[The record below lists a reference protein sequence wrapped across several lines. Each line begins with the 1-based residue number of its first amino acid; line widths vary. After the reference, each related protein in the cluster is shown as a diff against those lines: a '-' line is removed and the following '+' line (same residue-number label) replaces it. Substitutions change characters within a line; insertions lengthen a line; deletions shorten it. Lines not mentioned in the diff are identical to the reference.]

1 MKRLRI
7 VPVAF
12 LVAALLASG
21 LVPTAAPNRIVQ
33 AQSVG
38 DPADAM
44 LADAAEKLLG
54 YDTMKFD
61 LIYEKGSTKLYTGIK
76 MTKASGEL
84 QRPNRLKATV
94 QTKIGFVKVNV
105 KATVIGDKAEVRAV
119 GIEEDYNLPSDL
131 AHIIADPVLLLPDV
145 VAAVVNPV
153 ITKVETVKK
162 GRDKGKELTWIT
174 GTFDPNLIEDEAV
187 RGYAQRIGERPVDIA
202 IDENGLIVSV
212 RIAGAFVS
220 QDSKDVVRRLDIY
233 GFGDPV
239 EIS

>member
-1 MKRLRI
+1 MKRLRL
-7 VPVAF
+7 VPISL
-12 LVAALLASG
+12 LVAALLSVG
-21 LVPTAAPNRIVQ
+21 LIPTTTPGRIAL
-33 AQSVG
+33 AQSEG
-38 DPADAM
+38 DPAEALLSEAAQNM
-44 LADAAEKLLG
+44 LA

-84 QRPNRLKATV
+84 QRPDRMRATV
-94 QTKIGFVKVNV
+94 QTKVGFVKVNV

-119 GIEEDYNLPSDL
+119 GIEEDYTLPSDL

-145 VAAVVNPV
+145 AGAVENPV
-153 ITKVETVKK
+153 ISKIETTKDGEQ
-162 GRDKGKELTWIT
+162 LIWIT
-174 GTFDPNLIEDEAV
+174 GTFDPSLIQDEAV
-187 RGYAQRIGERPVDIA
+187 RGYAQSIGERPVDIA

-212 RIAGAFVS
+212 RIPGAFVS
-220 QDSKDVVRRLDIY
+220 QDSEDVVRRLDIY

>member
-1 MKRLRI
+1 MKRLRLI
-7 VPVAF
+7 PIAF
-12 LVAALLASG
+12 VVAALLATG
-21 LVPTAAPNRIVQ
+21 FVPTSAPNLTAK

-44 LADAAEKLLG
+44 LADAAEKMLG

-76 MTKASGEL
+76 MTKASGEI
-84 QRPNRLKATV
+84 QRPGKMKATV
-94 QTKIGFVKVNV
+94 QTKVGFVKVNV

-119 GIEEDYNLPSDL
+119 GINEDYTLPSDL
-131 AHIIADPVLLLPDV
+131 AHIIADPVLLLPDMV
-145 VAAVVNPV
+145 GALKDPV

-162 GRDKGKELTWIT
+162 GREKGKELTWIS
-174 GTFDPNLIEDEAV
+174 GTFDPTLIQDEAV
-187 RGYAQRIGERPVDIA
+187 RGYAESLGERPVEVA

-212 RIAGAFVS
+212 RIPGAFVS

-233 GFGDPV
+233 GFGEPV
-239 EIS
+239 DIS

>member
-1 MKRLRI
+1 MKRLRL
-7 VPVAF
+7 VPISL
-12 LVAALLASG
+12 LVAALLAVG
-21 LVPTAAPNRIVQ
+21 LTPTATPGRIAL
-33 AQSVG
+33 AQSEG
-38 DPADAM
+38 DPAEALLSEAAQNM
-44 LADAAEKLLG
+44 LA

-84 QRPNRLKATV
+84 QRPDRMRATV
-94 QTKIGFVKVNV
+94 QTKVGFVKVNV

-119 GIEEDYNLPSDL
+119 GIEEDYTLPSDL

-145 VAAVVNPV
+145 AGAVENPV
-153 ITKVETVKK
+153 ISKIETTKDGEQ
-162 GRDKGKELTWIT
+162 LIWIT
-174 GTFDPNLIEDEAV
+174 GTFDPSLIQDEAV
-187 RGYAQRIGERPVDIA
+187 RGYAQSIGERPVDIA

-212 RIAGAFVS
+212 RIPGAFVS
-220 QDSKDVVRRLDIY
+220 QDSEDVVRRLDIY